1 MVKLVLVRHGESVWN
16 KLNEFTG
23 WVDVPL
29 TPKGIKESN
38 NAGKLL
44 LKQKIKFDIVFTSEL
59 IRAEQ
64 TLIHILSSMNIK
76 QIPVF
81 YSEQKKDFK
90 REHHIENKSELP
102 IYKDDDLNERYYGAL
117 QGMNKDLARKRFGLE
132 QVEIW
137 RRSYDKKPP
146 KGESLKDTMDRAV
159 PYFKKHILPQLKKG
173 KNVLIAAHGN
183 SLRGITK
190 YLEHIKN
197 EDIPHYEI
205 ATGVPIVYDL
215 DSKLKI
221 KSKKILK

>member
-29 TPKGIKESN
+29 TPKGIRESN
-38 NAGKLL
+38 KAGKLL
-44 LKQKIKFDIVFTSEL
+44 AKKKIKFDVVFTSEL

-64 TLIHILSSMNIK
+64 TLIHILSSMQIK

-90 REHHIENKSELP
+90 YEKHIHNKNELP

-146 KGESLKDTMDRAV
+146 HGESLKDTMDRAV
-159 PYFKKHILPQLKKG
+159 PYFKKHVLPQLKKG

-197 EDIPHYEI
+197 KDIPHYEI
-205 ATGVPIVYDL
+205 ATGVPTVYDL
-215 DSKLKI
+215 DSKMKI
-221 KSKKILK
+221 KSKVILK

>member
-38 NAGKLL
+38 KAGKLL
-44 LKQKIKFDIVFTSEL
+44 LKQKINFDIVFTSEL

-64 TLIHILSSMNIK
+64 TLIYLLSAMKIK

-81 YSEQKKDFK
+81 YSEQKKDFR
-90 REHHIENKSELP
+90 REHHIENKNELP
-102 IYKDDDLNERYYGAL
+102 IYKTDDLNERYYGAL
-117 QGMNKDLARKRFGLE
+117 QGMDKDLARKKFGVE
-132 QVEIW
+132 QVQIW
-137 RRSYDKKPP
+137 RRSYDVKPP
-146 KGESLKDTMDRAV
+146 KGESLKDTMARAV
-159 PYFKKHILPQLKKG
+159 PYFKKNILPKLKKG
-173 KNVLIAAHGN
+173 QNILIVAHGN

-190 YLEHIKN
+190 FLEHINNK
-197 EDIPHYEI
+197 DIPNYEI
-205 ATGVPIVYDL
+205 TTGVSIVYDL
-215 DSKLKI
+215 DSKIKI

>member
-38 NAGKLL
+38 KAGKLL
-44 LKQKIKFDIVFTSEL
+44 LKNKIHFDVVFTSEL
-59 IRAEQ
+59 IRANQ
-64 TLIHILSSMNIK
+64 TLIHLLSSMKIK

-90 REHHIENKSELP
+90 REHHIENKNELP

-117 QGMNKDLARKRFGLE
+117 QGMDKDVARKKYGAE
-132 QVEIW
+132 QVHIW
-137 RRSYDKKPP
+137 RRSYDIKPP
-146 KGESLKDTMDRAV
+146 HGESLKDTMARSV
-159 PYFKKHILPQLKKG
+159 PYFKKNILPKLKKG
-173 KNVLIAAHGN
+173 QNVLITAHGN

-190 YLEHIKN
+190 YLENISNK
-197 EDIPHYEI
+197 DIPNYEI

-215 DSKLKI
+215 DSKMKI